1 MSPTAPGAA
10 LLLAHVRDRGVLTA
24 ARALRAAGWRVDAGS
39 PRADGGLLG
48 ASRAVGTVHVV
59 PRPTEDKDGFV
70 AAVERAHHLGRYDVV
85 FGSGDDW
92 MAATSYLHDRL
103 PLRVA
108 HPSPDVVARALDKL
122 ELGRLAVQA
131 GLAAPWTAPAAAVS
145 LDDIALP
152 VVVKN
157 RWHWVPDR
165 RRRHRVE
172 TRICQTREGLRQHLE
187 GFSHDG
193 DEPVLQQ
200 HIEGGL
206 GALIGVMHQG
216 RLLGRVQQVS
226 SRLWPTPTG
235 ASARARTVPVDPDLA
250 ARSEDFLRR
259 LGWTGLVE
267 LQFLIDEDGVHH
279 LIDVNGRFFG
289 SLALS
294 ESARP
299 GLVDAWAHSVIGAP
313 VAELGDGQAG
323 LRYHWLPGDLRRA
336 MSERRGGLAT
346 DVWDSVRWGVGARH
360 SVAQLNDLRPVLH
373 LLAGRWADG
382 GDSPVPAT
390 QPRGDSPAPAT
401 QPRRR
406 TLEMTS
412 SATRRS
418 GARSATRVSW

>member
-1 MSPTAPGAA
+1 MSFHAPGAA

-24 ARALRAAGWRVDAGS
+24 ARALRSAGWRVDAGS

-59 PRPTEDKDGFV
+59 PRPTGDKDAFV
-70 AAVERAHHLGRYDVV
+70 AAVEEAHRRGGYDVV

-92 MAATSYLHDRL
+92 MAAVSYLQDRL
-103 PLRVA
+103 PVRVA
-108 HPSPDVVARALDKL
+108 HPSSDVVARALDKL
-122 ELGRLAVQA
+122 ELARLAADV
-131 GLAAPWTAPAAAVS
+131 GLRSPWTRPAEEVGT
-145 LDDIALP
+145 DDSPLP

-165 RRRHRVE
+165 SRRHRVE
-172 TRICQTREGLRQHLE
+172 TRVCRTRESLREHLA

-193 DEPVLQQ
+193 DEPVLQE

-206 GALIGVMHQG
+206 GALIGVMHEG

-226 SRLWPTPTG
+226 PRLWPTPTG

-250 ARSEDFLRR
+250 ERSEDFLRR

-267 LQFLIDEDGVHH
+267 LQFLVTDDGTHH

-299 GLVDAWAHSVIGAP
+299 GLVDAWARSVIGAP
-313 VAELGDGQAG
+313 VPELGDGRVG

-336 MSERRGGLAT
+336 VTERRGGLGR
-346 DVWDSVRWGVGARH
+346 DVWESVRWGVGARH
-360 SVAQLNDLRPVLH
+360 SVATLGDPRPALH
-373 LLAGRWADG
+373 LLAGRW
-382 GDSPVPAT
+382 SE
-390 QPRGDSPAPAT
+390 RGDSTSPPGT
-401 QPRRR
+401 ETHPREPSR
-406 TLEMTS
+406 EMTS
-412 SATRRS
+412 AATPRS

>member
-1 MSPTAPGAA
+1 MDRTCPGSV
-10 LLLAHVRDRGVLTA
+10 LVLAHVRDRGALTA

-59 PRPTEDKDGFV
+59 PRPTEDKDAFV
-70 AAVERAHHLGRYDVV
+70 SAVEQAHRLGGYDVV

-92 MAATSYLHDRL
+92 MAATSYLQDRL
-103 PLRVA
+103 PVRVA
-108 HPSPDVVARALDKL
+108 HPPPDVVARALDKL
-122 ELGRLAVQA
+122 ELARLAADV
-131 GLAAPWTAPAAAVS
+131 GLAAPWTASAEPVS
-145 LDDIALP
+145 IEETPLP

-165 RRRHRVE
+165 SRRHRVE
-172 TRICQTREGLRQHLE
+172 TRICRTREGLREHLA
-187 GFSHDG
+187 GFSHEG
-193 DEPVLQQ
+193 DEPVLQE

-206 GALIGVMHQG
+206 GALIGVMHEG

-226 SRLWPTPTG
+226 PCLWPTPTG

-250 ARSEDFLRR
+250 GRSEEFLRR

-267 LQFLIDEDGVHH
+267 LQFLIDDDAVHH

-299 GLVDAWAHSVIGAP
+299 GLVDAWARSAIGAP
-313 VAELGDGQAG
+313 VPELGDGQAG

-336 MSERRGGLAT
+336 VAERRGGLVH

-360 SVAQLNDLRPVLH
+360 SVARMGDPRPALH
-373 LLAGRWADG
+373 LLAGRWAD
-382 GDSPVPAT
+382 
-390 QPRGDSPAPAT
+390 RGDSTAPESH
-401 QPRRR
+401 PRERSR
-406 TLEMTS
+406 EMTS
-412 SATRRS
+412 PAIRRS